1 MGKTT
6 FSGPV
11 QSLNGFIDANGDPI
25 GETPATPDAG
35 DVVTT
40 TAISEGTVSIPSGT
54 SVQAALQALAEAVA
68 ALQA

>member
-11 QSLNGFIDANGDPI
+11 QSMNGFIDANGDPI

-40 TAISEGTVSIPSGT
+40 AEIAEGTISIASGS
-54 SVQAALQALAEAVA
+54 SVQAALQALAEAIA